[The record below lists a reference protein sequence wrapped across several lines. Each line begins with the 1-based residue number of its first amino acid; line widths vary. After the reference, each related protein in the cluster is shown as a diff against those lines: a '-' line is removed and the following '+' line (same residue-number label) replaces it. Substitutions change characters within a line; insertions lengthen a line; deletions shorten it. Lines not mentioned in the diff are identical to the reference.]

1 MKEKIIKY
9 LSIFGLS
16 FAMIFACSGT
26 VFAAKDASKST
37 PYGTLSGMIS
47 PYNSGGNKMCD
58 GGTFIGSNVQTIKVK
73 IEAKKT
79 STGANISSTQNQRK
93 NNSSVGDTLVLNGYT
108 GTKVT
113 FYGTHDAIHTTGYH
127 VYTSTQY

>member
-1 MKEKIIKY
+1 MKEKLIKY

-16 FAMIFACSGT
+16 FAMIFTCSGT

-58 GGTFIGSNVQTIKVK
+58 GGTFIGSKVQTIKVK
-73 IEAKKT
+73 IEAKKQVQVLT
-79 STGANISSTQNQRK
+79 SHQHKISAKIIQ
-93 NNSSVGDTLVLNGYT
+93 VLE
-108 GTKVT
+108 
-113 FYGTHDAIHTTGYH
+113 IHWY
-127 VYTSTQY
+127 